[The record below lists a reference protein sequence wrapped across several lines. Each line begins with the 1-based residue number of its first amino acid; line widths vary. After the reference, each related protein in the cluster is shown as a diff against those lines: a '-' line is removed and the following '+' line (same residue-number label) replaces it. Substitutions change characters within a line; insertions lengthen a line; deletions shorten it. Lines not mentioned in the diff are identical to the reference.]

1 KFWPLEKA
9 NLKATMVV
17 ADPNAH
23 SQRNSKLA
31 WFWSIN
37 IQGDS
42 TSNDWMN
49 KCMLVGFLRT
59 LALCNQWA
67 EELLLVGR
75 EMTWM
80 VDFFIHKSQQW
91 VH

>member
-1 KFWPLEKA
+1 KFQPLEKA

-23 SQRNSKLA
+23 GQRNSKLA
-31 WFWSIN
+31 WFWSIDV
-37 IQGDS
+37 QGDS

-49 KCMLVGFLRT
+49 EFYCVHWLRT
-59 LALCNQWA
+59 LVLL
-67 EELLLVGR
+67 EELLLVSW

-91 VH
+91 

>member
-1 KFWPLEKA
+1 PLEKA

-17 ADPNAH
+17 ADPNAR

-31 WFWSIN
+31 WFWSID

-49 KCMLVGFLRT
+49 EFYRVHWLRT
-59 LALCNQWA
+59 LALHDQWA
-67 EELLLVGR
+67 EELLLAGQ

-91 VH
+91 VY